1 MKDNIRGILEA
12 LRGIK
17 KSIRLKDIKAEFS
30 KELRRVKG
38 SFSNFDIKNKK
49 VINFITVLAAS
60 AIIFAFYGVN
70 GSEIEKVNSLTRL
83 SALNDGE
90 RYFYSGDYE
99 KSIKEYE
106 KLFRKDNNP
115 LWYCKIAE
123 VYSVQGN
130 LEKSKEYIGLSK
142 NELINFEKSSSQ
154 YHGFYDMKKEILNY
168 IVFNEYINKD
178 YQMALKDG
186 EEYIDMD
193 KDNKAL
199 IKTMIALYKVTGNM
213 DKAENLLINYPVDD
227 NSAYDK
233 AEFARMLMLIDKW
246 DQGFKE
252 LKEAWYLD
260 KDEYKVYDVIAQIS
274 AYNRDDMVKRISKLI
289 DEDKNEVAYKVWM
302 AKIYSISAD
311 TAEESIELLDE
322 IKDSDIG
329 SIQVNFMKAN
339 IHKDEKDVEGN
350 ESLVKSIIDDN
361 EDDYRVLH
369 TAAWYYFNKGQYK
382 VALDYCSKSIEK
394 NKNYPDNYG
403 FLMPEILKALNNP
416 EGGKP
421 YFRTAIYREPYNY
434 NILLNIANFYWDAEK
449 NSEKSLEYFN
459 QASLIKPEDV
469 EIKYNMAMI
478 NINIS
483 NFQDAID
490 LLRICV
496 ETDES
501 VPKYHRTLGTLYM
514 VNGNTKEG
522 IKETRAAYESD
533 KNDVLNL
540 NNAGCYYINF
550 TDDLERGVY
559 NLQKAYEGLNDTYDE
574 YTKTT
579 IKENYD
585 KASKLLEQYLTGE
598 EGESLKVP
606 QLVLFY

>member
-1 MKDNIRGILEA
+1 MKDSIKGILEA
-12 LRGIK
+12 LKGVK
-17 KSIRLKDIKAEFS
+17 EGIRLKDIKVEFN
-30 KELRRVKG
+30 KEWKRVKG
-38 SFSNFDIKNKK
+38 SFANFDIKNKK
-49 VINFITVLAAS
+49 VVNFISVIAAS
-60 AIIFAFYGVN
+60 AVIFCVYGYKAN
-70 GSEIEKVNSLTRL
+70 EIEKINSLTRL
-83 SALNDGE
+83 TVLNNGE

-106 KLFRKDNNP
+106 KLFHKDGNP

-130 LEKSKEYIGLSK
+130 LEKSKEYI
-142 NELINFEKSSSQ
+142 ELAKKELVNFEKSSAK
-154 YHGFYDMKKEILNY
+154 YHGFEDIHKEILNY

-178 YQMALKDG
+178 YDMALKDG
-186 EEYIDMD
+186 EAYIEIY
-193 KDNKAL
+193 KDNKHL
-199 IKTMIALYKVTGNM
+199 IKTMIALYKSTENM
-213 DKAENLLINYPVDD
+213 DKAKDILINYPVDN
-227 NSAYDK
+227 NSSYDK

-246 DQGFKE
+246 DEGFNE
-252 LKEAWYLD
+252 LKEAWYID

-274 AYNRDDMVKRISKLI
+274 AYNRDDMVKRVSKLI
-289 DEDKNEVAYKVWM
+289 EENNNEVAYKVWM

-322 IKDSDIG
+322 IKANDIG

-339 IHKDEKDVEGN
+339 IHKDEKDMEGN
-350 ESLVKSIIDDN
+350 ESVIKTIIDDN
-361 EDDYRVLH
+361 QEDYRVLH
-369 TAAWYYFNKGQYK
+369 TAAWYYFNKGQYE

-416 EGGKP
+416 KEGEP
-421 YFRTAIYREPYNY
+421 YFRTAIYMEPYNY
-434 NILLNIANFYWDAEK
+434 NILLNIANFYWDTEK
-449 NSEKSLEYFN
+449 NSEKSLEYFG
-459 QASLIKPEDV
+459 QAACIKPEDI
-469 EIKYNMAMI
+469 EIKYSMAMI
-478 NINIS
+478 NISIN
-483 NFQDAID
+483 NFDKAIEI
-490 LLRICV
+490 LKQCIK
-496 ETDES
+496 EDES

-514 VNGNTKEG
+514 VVGNTKEG

-550 TDDLERGVY
+550 TDDIERGVY

-579 IKENYD
+579 VKENYD
-585 KASKLLEQYLTGE
+585 KASKLLEQYLTEE